1 MGSWEVA
8 IAAAGAAT
16 ALFTAGA
23 AALSAGIDVR
33 ERLSR
38 LRRSADAP
46 PALEPGAEPAATEPA
61 ADAEPGG
68 TYDAFVSYTAAD
80 SEVARTLATRLRA
93 EGLRVFLAE
102 WIGPGLVESLEKEAA
117 LRVTANGI
125 LLFSS
130 ATMNDA
136 AIRDEYAALLQ
147 RVHTGGRRFIPVLVD
162 DVELPPFARIRRPAD
177 LRDPGSAAYDAN
189 LAALVRAVRP
199 RGEAV

>member
-1 MGSWEVA
+1 MA
-8 IAAAGAAT
+8 IAVSGAAA

-23 AALSAGIDVR
+23 TVLSTGIDVR

-38 LRRSADAP
+38 LRRPPDAP
-46 PALEPGAEPAATEPA
+46 PAVEPAA
-61 ADAEPGG
+61 EPGD
-68 TYDAFVSYTAAD
+68 TYDAFVSYAEADTEAAQ
-80 SEVARTLATRLRA
+80 TLATRLRG

-136 AIRDEYAALLQ
+136 AIRDEYAVLLQ
-147 RVHTGGRRFIPVLVD
+147 RVHSGGQRFIPVLVE

-177 LRDPGSAAYDAN
+177 LRNPGSAPYDVS

>member
-1 MGSWEVA
+1 MA
-8 IAAAGAAT
+8 IAIGGAAA
-16 ALFTAGA
+16 ALLTAGA
-23 AALSAGIDVR
+23 TVLSTGLDVR

-38 LRRSADAP
+38 LRRPPAP
-46 PALEPGAEPAATEPA
+46 PPAVKPAPDGA
-61 ADAEPGG
+61 AEPGDR
-68 TYDAFVSYTAAD
+68 YDAFVSYAEVDAEAAQ
-80 SEVARTLATRLRA
+80 TLATRLRA

-130 ATMNDA
+130 ATMNNA
-136 AIRDEYAALLQ
+136 AIRDEYAVLLQ

-177 LRDPGSAAYDAN
+177 LRNPGSAPYDAS

-199 RGEAV
+199 PGEAV

>member
-1 MGSWEVA
+1 MGSWEVG
-8 IAAAGAAT
+8 IAVAGAVGALLTAGAT
-16 ALFTAGA
+16 ALSTGV
-23 AALSAGIDVR
+23 DVR

-38 LRRSADAP
+38 LRRPRDTP
-46 PALEPGAEPAATEPA
+46 PALEPASDAATELG
-61 ADAEPGG
+61 D
-68 TYDAFVSYTAAD
+68 TYDAFVSYASVDTEAAQ
-80 SEVARTLATRLRA
+80 TLATGLRA

-117 LRVTANGI
+117 LRVTANGL

-136 AIRDEYAALLQ
+136 AIRDEYAVLLQ

-177 LRDPGSAAYDAN
+177 LRNPGSEPYDVS

-199 RGEAV
+199 RGEAL

>member
-8 IAAAGAAT
+8 IAAAGAAA

-23 AALSAGIDVR
+23 AVLSAGIDVR

-38 LRRSADAP
+38 LRRPADAP
-46 PALEPGAEPAATEPA
+46 PALEPVTESATGPAA
-61 ADAEPGG
+61 AEPGD
-68 TYDAFVSYTAAD
+68 TYDAFVSYAQAD
-80 SEVARTLATRLRA
+80 TEVAQALAARLRA

-130 ATMNDA
+130 ATMDDA

-177 LRDPGSAAYDAN
+177 LRNPGSAPYDAN

-199 RGEAV
+199 RGDAV

>member
-1 MGSWEVA
+1 MGSWEIA
-8 IAAAGAAT
+8 IAVAGAAT
-16 ALFTAGA
+16 ALLTAGA
-23 AALSAGIDVR
+23 TVFSTGIDVR

-38 LRRSADAP
+38 LRRPPAAP
-46 PALEPGAEPAATEPA
+46 PAVEPAAAVATEL
-61 ADAEPGG
+61 GG
-68 TYDAFVSYTAAD
+68 TYDAFVSYAEADTEAAQ
-80 SEVARTLATRLRA
+80 TLATRLRA

-136 AIRDEYAALLQ
+136 AIRDEYAVLLQ
-147 RVHTGGRRFIPVLVD
+147 RVHTGGQRFVPVLVD

-177 LRDPGSAAYDAN
+177 LRNPGSAPYDAN

-199 RGEAV
+199 RDQAL